1 MDKTYT
7 IFKDKTGMLPTEH
20 RITYT
25 IRNPHHEKYR
35 FADVSFCFD
44 PELKALKRLDFFVD
58 EKLLFVNLAVRN
70 GVASYVW
77 YFQKMGSYQKITDE
91 EIDFMLLVAKD
102 VLGQYPKMPKG
113 FREAFEVLPRQA
125 NVYKKIFDKNTNK
138 SEKTLLVKALREKNY
153 IIKSVQFRYRT
164 LVSRQKSQ
172 VLNMGE

>member
-125 NVYKKIFDKNTNK
+125 KVYRKIYDKQISRQEKKM
-138 SEKTLLVKALREKNY
+138 LLKALREKNN
-153 IIKSVQFRYRT
+153 IIQNVQYRYKKLLERNQEES
-164 LVSRQKSQ
+164 LSF
-172 VLNMGE
+172 EI

>member
-25 IRNPHHEKYR
+25 ITNPHHEKYR

-70 GVASYVW
+70 GVVSYVW
-77 YFQKMGSYQKITDE
+77 YFQKKGSYQQISE
-91 EIDFMLLVAKD
+91 EDLSLILTISADILEKYQNLPSSFK
-102 VLGQYPKMPKG
+102 
-113 FREAFEVLPRQA
+113 ETFEVLPRQA
-125 NVYKKIFDKNTNK
+125 NVYRKIYDKQISRQEKKM
-138 SEKTLLVKALREKNY
+138 LLKALREKNN
-153 IIKSVQFRYRT
+153 IIQNVQYRYKKLLERNQEES
-164 LVSRQKSQ
+164 LSF
-172 VLNMGE
+172 EI